1 MNNNKI
7 APESTAER
15 VALWRALHTEVESA
29 PLIFEDRV
37 GLQLIGDNPDWRK
50 RPDMNPIWTAN
61 FRASIVARA
70 RFIEEYLQQQL
81 EVGVIQYVILGAGL
95 DSFAQRRTDLMEKIQ
110 VFEVDQ
116 AEPQQWK
123 KQRLEELKL
132 PIPQNLNFVAVDFE
146 QGWWNEL
153 IQAGFNPTLPAVVV
167 STGVTMYLTLD
178 ANLKMFTQMTK
189 LVSGSSFITTYVLPV
204 DLIEPEHQ
212 AGFKAS
218 MQGAEKSGHPFISLF
233 RPEQIEQLF
242 RQSGFKHI
250 EAISSKKLAQQYFQN
265 RYDGF
270 TLSSGEE
277 IIIGQT

>member
-70 RFIEEYLQQQL
+70 RFIEDYLQQQL
-81 EVGVIQYVILGAGL
+81 EVGVTQYVILGAGL
-95 DSFAQRRTDLMEKIQ
+95 DSFAQRRTDLLEKIQ
-110 VFEVDQ
+110 IFEVDQ
-116 AEPQQWK
+116 AEPQQSK
-123 KQRLEELKL
+123 IQRLEELKL
-132 PIPQNLNFVAVDFE
+132 PIPKNLHFVAVDFE

-189 LVSGSSFITTYVLPV
+189 LASGSSFITTYVLPV
-204 DLIEPEHQ
+204 ELVEPEHQ

-233 RPEQIEQLF
+233 RPEEIEGLF

-250 EAISSKKLAQQYFQN
+250 EAISSKNLAQQYFQN
-265 RYDGF
+265 RHDGF